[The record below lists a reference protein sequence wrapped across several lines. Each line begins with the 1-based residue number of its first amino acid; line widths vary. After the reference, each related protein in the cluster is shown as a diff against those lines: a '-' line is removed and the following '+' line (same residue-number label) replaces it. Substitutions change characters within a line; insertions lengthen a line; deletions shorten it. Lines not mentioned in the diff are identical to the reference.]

1 MSRDQPD
8 HSNDAIPFN
17 PHSARHTPIDSPDAT
32 YVGVDRVGSLLGG
45 ITKLLDV
52 SMQSID
58 AAQTS
63 LKADTVLTAAGI
75 ARAEKCLSAAADNL
89 DRMSEI
95 VHAAM
100 QGKSLALGS
109 PNLQKSRPVTLG
121 EAIEHA
127 ADVCKPLA
135 TKQGIELR
143 VNVSQGLSQQPCGA
157 IYTVA
162 LNAIQN
168 AIEAITRRGEHHGTV
183 EVELRPDVAPKELA
197 LGRDDRMWCV
207 LEVRDDGVGLAN
219 SQDSQRVFNLGFTTK
234 RNGAGVGLAVAKN
247 VVQGMGGT
255 IELRSRSAMKD
266 GERGCLLRV
275 RFPSLASPMQFRHTA

>member
-1 MSRDQPD
+1 MSRDQSD
-8 HSNDAIPFN
+8 HSNDSIPFH
-17 PHSARHTPIDSPDAT
+17 PHQPRHTPVDSPDAT

-45 ITKLLDV
+45 ITTLLNV

-58 AAQTS
+58 EAQTS

-100 QGKSLALGS
+100 QGKSLAIGS
-109 PNLQKSRPVTLG
+109 PHLQKSRPVTLG

-135 TKQGIELR
+135 QKQGIELR
-143 VNVSQGLSQQPCGA
+143 VSVSQALSQQPCGA

-168 AIEAITRRGEHHGTV
+168 AIEAIARRGDMRGV
-183 EVELRPDVAPKELA
+183 VDVDLRPDVAPRELA
-197 LGRDDRMWCV
+197 LGRDDRLWCV
-207 LEVRDDGVGLAN
+207 LDVRDDGVGLA
-219 SQDSQRVFNLGFTTK
+219 SAQDSQRVFNLGFTTK
-234 RNGAGVGLAVAKN
+234 RNGTGVGLAVAKN

-255 IELRSRSAMKD
+255 IELKSRAAISD

>member
-1 MSRDQPD
+1 MSRDSSD
-8 HSNDAIPFN
+8 HSNDSIPFH
-17 PHSARHTPIDSPDAT
+17 PHHTRHTPINSPDAT

-45 ITKLLDV
+45 ITKLLNV

-58 AAQTS
+58 EAQSS
-63 LKADTVLTAAGI
+63 LKAETVLTAAGI

-100 QGKSLALGS
+100 QGKSLAIGS

-127 ADVCKPLA
+127 SDVCKPLA
-135 TKQGIELR
+135 MKHGIELR
-143 VNVSQGLSQQPCGA
+143 VNVATALSQQPCGA

-168 AIEAITRRGEHHGTV
+168 AIEAIAKRGENHGTV
-183 EVELRPDVAPKELA
+183 EVDLRPDVAPKELVV
-197 LGRDDRMWCV
+197 GRDDRMWCV
-207 LEVRDDGVGLAN
+207 LEVRDNGVGLAN
-219 SQDSQRVFNLGFTTK
+219 QQDSQRVFNLGYTTK

-255 IELRSRSAMKD
+255 IELKSRAAMKD
-266 GERGCLLRV
+266 GEQGCLLRV